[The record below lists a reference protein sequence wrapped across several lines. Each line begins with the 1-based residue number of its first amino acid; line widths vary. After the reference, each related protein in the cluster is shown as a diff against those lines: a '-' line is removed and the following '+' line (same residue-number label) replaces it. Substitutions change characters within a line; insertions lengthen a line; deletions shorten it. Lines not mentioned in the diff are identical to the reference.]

1 MSLSC
6 SSKWPSIKLLRR
18 YRDLW
23 LVALLLALPMVF
35 YVSNARAPKARNPID
50 HLVVRLSAPVQWAV
64 VASLDGVV
72 HVWQQ
77 YIALIGVRDEN
88 LRLRGEV
95 RALTQSNL
103 EFKEQ
108 LQQLYDL
115 QRLMRVRTD
124 LQANNT
130 VHAQIIAASPTA
142 LFRSVRIDRGR
153 DDGLRLGA
161 AVLSHD
167 GVVGR
172 IAALGT
178 TSADVML
185 LIDANSSADV
195 LVQRTRAR
203 ARVRGRG
210 ADKDFALDAEYLGRV
225 ADVEPGDVL
234 VTGGLGRTF
243 PKGLP
248 VGKVTGIERRA
259 FGLYQRA
266 IVEPAVNFAQLEQV
280 LVVVP
285 GPDAGGESPVDE

>member
-1 MSLSC
+1 M
-6 SSKWPSIKLLRR
+6 
-18 YRDLW
+18 
-23 LVALLLALPMVF
+23 ALLLALPVVF
-35 YVSNARAPKARNPID
+35 YVSNARAPKEHTWLDAA
-50 HLVVRLSAPVQWAV
+50 VVRLSTPVQWAV
-64 VASLDGVV
+64 VGALDGVT
-72 HVWQQ
+72 HVWQR
-77 YIALIGVRDEN
+77 YVALIDVRDHNEHLTAEVARLTEEN
-88 LRLRGEV
+88 LGLQER
-95 RALTQSNL
+95 
-103 EFKEQ
+103 
-108 LQQLYDL
+108 LQQLADL
-115 QRLMRVRTD
+115 QRLMAVR
-124 LQANNT
+124 QSSSAGHM
-130 VHAQIIAASPTA
+130 VHAQIIAASPSA

-172 IAALGT
+172 IAALGR

-210 ADKDFALDAEYLGRV
+210 ADKDFALDAEYLGRM
-225 ADVEPGDVL
+225 ADVEPGDLL

-248 VGKVTGIERRA
+248 VGRVTGIERRA

-266 IVEPAVNFAQLEQV
+266 IVEPTVNFARLEQV

-285 GPDAGGESPVDE
+285 STETSLD